1 VCWQA
6 SKGKGEIQ
14 ALTADAERQMV
25 LIRGT
30 QQILVILAP
39 YFAEEQAV
47 AGWSKQLERVKLL
60 AGMLQE
66 AGEGM
71 LTLSS

>member
-1 VCWQA
+1 M
-6 SKGKGEIQ
+6 GEIQ

-30 QQILVILAP
+30 QQILVILDA

-47 AGWSKQLERVKLL
+47 AG
-60 AGMLQE
+60 
-66 AGEGM
+66 
-71 LTLSS
+71 